1 MPYRRSRYCRA
12 DTLSRSPERATNG
25 SRSSTPRS
33 SKSAIR
39 SKCSSRKDGWSA
51 PSTRRRWASNR
62 SGPINMPRATSNE
75 FEKAFAELEQI
86 VKRLEAEELPL
97 DESLELFEKGIR
109 LSRLC
114 NQKLEEVEKKIELIL
129 ADSKGQPVT
138 EPFEPEEESEEDAAT
153 EEGL

>member
-12 DTLSRSPERATNG
+12 DTPSRSPERATNG

-33 SKSAIR
+33 SRSAIR

-51 PSTRRRWASNR
+51 PSMRRRWASNR
-62 SGPINMPRATSNE
+62 SGPINMPRTTSNE

-86 VKRLEAEELPL
+86 VKRLESEELPL

-109 LSRLC
+109 LSRFC

-129 ADSKGQPVT
+129 ADAKGQPRV
-138 EPFEPEEESEEDAAT
+138 EPFEEAELDAEGVEEEP
-153 EEGL
+153 